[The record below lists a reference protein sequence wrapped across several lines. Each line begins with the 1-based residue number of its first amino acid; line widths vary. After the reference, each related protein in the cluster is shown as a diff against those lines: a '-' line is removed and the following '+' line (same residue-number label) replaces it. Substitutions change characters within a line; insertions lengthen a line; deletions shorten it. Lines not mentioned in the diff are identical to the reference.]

1 MPRRPAPPALRYLS
15 SSVTALVMASLSLGS
30 SILFSATPAEAQP
43 ADPPAG
49 PRSATPPPD
58 PPPLTA
64 STEIYTVVTGDSCRS
79 IASRVLRSPQAL
91 AEMHRLNPQLGP
103 TPHALVA
110 GQKLL
115 IPKLDRTP
123 DAKLTAARGDVA
135 VRDPK
140 KTEWDPAKLDMGLWT
155 SWRVGARVRA
165 SAEVTFQDQSQLKLR
180 ENTVVI
186 IYGPSTPRQP
196 KQALRAEIEGGSL
209 EARLAAASGGPNVAK
224 TEPLIVV
231 TPSALA
237 VLATGGSSLFSVDP
251 AGVSLVANHE
261 GAPVAVRSVTANK
274 QPRGNPVRVASGMG
288 SRVEKGKLPEPP
300 RPLPPAPAFTE
311 PRLVLATFAAA
322 SSVKVAWPPVASA
335 VRYRATVFDASG
347 AEQNAVLIP
356 PGETSF
362 ELAAVPPGEIEI
374 RVSSIDATGF
384 EGAPSKL
391 AVQVVRVAMAPPGA
405 PATAPATTTNPT
417 TPATT
422 ATTPSEPVRVAL
434 GSRLLPPAGMSCVL
448 VELGAD
454 GAILAP
460 TAAATPTAP
469 TVPTAPA
476 DALARRP
483 GRYLASCGPE
493 RPATGQPVPAAGS
506 TGSPRGN
513 TTATSSGH
521 AGFSSIVE
529 VVAIA
534 ATPVGSPAPL
544 PRGARTELS
553 IAVTSAAPL
562 PPNGAG
568 LIARGSAGLTVE
580 SQRWESQGNALRLI
594 AGVRPAE
601 GAATLESI
609 SISAAEV
616 ELTSVAIAVAEVAPP
631 LVARPTW
638 SLELGG
644 FAGLI
649 LPPDGSAIG
658 DPGVTRDELAS
669 GPLFGVRLAARQL
682 ARPWLAGRVE
692 LGGAALSQVGTPNT
706 ATFLL
711 PSAAIAVR
719 PLSLGAIE
727 LWAYGG
733 AGLAS
738 LATAPNTMRTE
749 NALSLDGGAGIL
761 VRNAGLAFRLDAT
774 LSLLDPSG
782 DSEVWPSVRLGISS
796 TYDR

>member
-1 MPRRPAPPALRYLS
+1 MPRLVLS
-15 SSVTALVMASLSLGS
+15 SVAALVLASLSLGPS
-30 SILFSATPAEAQP
+30 MFSSATAEAQP

-49 PRSATPPPD
+49 PARSAAPPPA
-58 PPPLTA
+58 PPPQTPG
-64 STEIYTVVTGDSCRS
+64 TEIYTVVTGDSCRS

-123 DAKLTAARGDVA
+123 DATLTAARGDVA

-140 KTEWDPAKLDMGLWT
+140 KAEWDPAKLDMGLWT
-155 SWRVGARVRA
+155 AWRVGARVRA

-186 IYGPSTPRQP
+186 IYGPSAPRQP

-209 EARLAAASGGPNVAK
+209 EARLAAASGAGNVAK
-224 TEPLIVV
+224 SEPLIVV

-251 AGVSLVANHE
+251 AGVSLVANHD

-311 PRLVLATFAAA
+311 PRLVVATFAAA
-322 SSVKVAWPPVASA
+322 SSVKVAWQPVASA
-335 VRYRATVFDASG
+335 VRYRAAVFDAAG

-362 ELAAVPPGEIEI
+362 ELAAVPPGDLEI

-384 EGAPSKL
+384 EGAPAKL
-391 AVQVVRVAMAPPGA
+391 AVQVVRVAMSAPGA
-405 PATAPATTTNPT
+405 PASAAPAPTTSPATSAPAT
-417 TPATT
+417 PA
-422 ATTPSEPVRVAL
+422 EPVRVAL
-434 GSRLLPPAGMSCVL
+434 GARLVPPAGMSCAL

-454 GAILAP
+454 GAIA
-460 TAAATPTAP
+460 TAP
-469 TVPTAPA
+469 DGAPPAPA

-483 GRYLASCGPE
+483 GRYLASCSPE
-493 RPATGQPVPAAGS
+493 RPATGQPVPTAGS
-506 TGSPRGN
+506 TGSPR
-513 TTATSSGH
+513 ATSGPV
-521 AGFSSIVE
+521 GVSSLVE
-529 VVAIA
+529 VLAVAA
-534 ATPVGSPAPL
+534 APVGSPAPL
-544 PRGARTELS
+544 PRDARTELT
-553 IAVTSAAPL
+553 IAVISAAPL
-562 PPNGAG
+562 PPGGAG
-568 LIARGSAGLTVE
+568 LTARGSAGLTVE
-580 SQRWESQGNALRLI
+580 SQRWEQQGAGELRLVV
-594 AGVRPAE
+594 GVRPTE
-601 GAATLESI
+601 GASALESI
-609 SISAAEV
+609 SIATADVELASAA
-616 ELTSVAIAVAEVAPP
+616 IDIAEVAAP
-631 LVARPTW
+631 VAARPTW
-638 SLELGG
+638 SIELGG

-649 LPPDGSAIG
+649 LPPDGSSIG
-658 DPGVTRDELAS
+658 DPGVSRDELAS
-669 GPLFGVRLAARQL
+669 GPLFGARLAVRQL

-711 PSAAIAVR
+711 PSVAIAVR

-727 LWAYGG
+727 LWAFGG

-749 NALSLDGGAGIL
+749 NALSLDGGAGLL

-774 LSLLDPSG
+774 LSVIDPG
-782 DSEVWPSVRLGISS
+782 DAAEIWPSVRLGISS